1 MMKGR
6 EIVPHQ
12 LVLCEWIDSSEPME
26 NAELTYEELPEPQLI
41 YQVGL
46 LVKETPTYIVIA
58 GAWKP
63 EAAGDEDSY
72 DYAISIPRSA
82 IQRLEI
88 I

>member
-1 MMKGR
+1 MEGR
-6 EIVPHQ
+6 ERVPHQ
-12 LVLCEWIDSSEPME
+12 LVLCEWIDSSEPMD
-26 NAELTYEELPEPQLI
+26 NAELTVDELPEPQLI

-46 LVKETPTYIVIA
+46 LVMDTPAYIVIA

-63 EAAGDEDSY
+63 EAAGEQDSY